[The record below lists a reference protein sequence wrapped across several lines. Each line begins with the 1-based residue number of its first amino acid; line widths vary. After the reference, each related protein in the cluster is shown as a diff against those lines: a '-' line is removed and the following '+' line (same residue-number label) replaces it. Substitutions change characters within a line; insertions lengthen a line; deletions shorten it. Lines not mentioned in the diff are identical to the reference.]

1 MNLSTKRFVRVY
13 RAANSVEAHLIRGML
28 EQHGI
33 SVRILG
39 DGLASG
45 IGELPM
51 DVVQVEVQVPPGF
64 SELARQLIDE
74 YERGNREGVSTTVV
88 WRCASC
94 GEDCP
99 DEFALCWNCGA
110 ESPGGS

>member
-1 MNLSTKRFVRVY
+1 MISSQRRFVRVY
-13 RAANSVEAHLIRGML
+13 RAANSVEAHLIRGIL

-39 DGLASG
+39 DGLSSG

-64 SELARQLIDE
+64 SVLARQLIDE
-74 YERGNREGVSTTVV
+74 YERGNREGASVSAL
-88 WRCASC
+88 WACRSC

-99 DEFALCWNCGA
+99 DEFAVCWNCGA
-110 ESPGGS
+110 ERPSGS

>member
-1 MNLSTKRFVRVY
+1 MSSSKKRFVRVY

-39 DGLASG
+39 DVLSSG
-45 IGELPM
+45 IGELPL
-51 DVVQVEVQVPPGF
+51 DVVEVEVQVPPGF
-64 SELARQLIDE
+64 CALARQLIDE
-74 YERGNREGVSTTVV
+74 YERSNREGASLRSAWT
-88 WRCASC
+88 CGSC

-99 DEFALCWNCGA
+99 DEFALCWNCGS
-110 ESPGGS
+110 ERPTGS

>member
-1 MNLSTKRFVRVY
+1 MSPSRQRFVRVY

-39 DGLASG
+39 DGLSSG
-45 IGELPM
+45 IGELPL

-64 SELARQLIDE
+64 SALARQLIDE
-74 YERGNREGVSTTVV
+74 YERGNREP
-88 WRCASC
+88 ASGRSAWTCSCC

-99 DEFALCWNCGA
+99 HEFAICWNCGG
-110 ESPGGS
+110 ERPSGS